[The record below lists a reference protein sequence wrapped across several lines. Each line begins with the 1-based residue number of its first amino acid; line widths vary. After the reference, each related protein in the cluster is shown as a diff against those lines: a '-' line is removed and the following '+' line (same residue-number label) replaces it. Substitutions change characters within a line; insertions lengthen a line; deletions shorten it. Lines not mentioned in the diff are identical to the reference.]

1 MHILHNALHL
11 LSKCIYLLSL
21 GTLVF
26 QWPCF
31 SRTHSCGMNQ
41 SDLNSSLVRDTA
53 VKKEK
58 QKNKQGKLQSQ
69 RDQRI
74 MLFHRDIP
82 IEL

>member
-1 MHILHNALHL
+1 
-11 LSKCIYLLSL
+11 
-21 GTLVF
+21 
-26 QWPCF
+26 
-31 SRTHSCGMNQ
+31 MNQ

-58 QKNKQGKLQSQ
+58 QKNKRGKLQSQ

-82 IEL
+82 IELKINLLNRIFFNSLMLAAGPLQVL